1 VPEAPAAGRH
11 EVSKVAVDHPGVVRE
26 IGVITRAEQVMAPAG
41 VEFLRLLRP

>member
-1 VPEAPAAGRH
+1 
-11 EVSKVAVDHPGVVRE
+11 SKVAVDHPGVVRE